1 MARGDRYVFDKTRM
15 EFRQVTRSV
24 WTVFG
29 KILKYFLVTASLAV
43 VYYVV
48 FSLIVNTDSERKL
61 KRDIQ
66 MYESMYAE
74 MLRKEELI
82 GDVLEGLKEKD
93 SEIYRQLF
101 NSDSPDLGVIF
112 PEGMLSVIDSVDDK
126 DIVEYVGRKL
136 DLLEVASDRVEDNLL
151 RVMAALDSGGVKSL
165 PPLTNPLGEFSYART
180 GASVGRKINPFYKVP
195 ASHGGL
201 DLISQRGEPVHASA
215 DGTVRS
221 VEHSTKGLGN
231 VVEIAHG
238 NGFVTRYAH
247 LENTR
252 VSKGQKVEKGQRIG
266 QVGMSGNS
274 FAPHLHYEILRDT
287 VRLDPLNFMFATVTP
302 EEYMGMLF
310 MSFNTGQSMD

>member
-1 MARGDRYVFDKTRM
+1 MARVDRYVFDKTRM

-112 PEGMLSVIDSVDDK
+112 PEGMLSVIADHSHTDFDK
-126 DIVEYVGRKL
+126 VWAD
-136 DLLEVASDRVEDNLL
+136 SDRDYWMTAQEAKDYGMVDE
-151 RVMAALDSGGVKSL
+151 V
-165 PPLTNPLGEFSYART
+165 LT
-180 GASVGRKINPFYKVP
+180 RK
-195 ASHGGL
+195 A
-201 DLISQRGEPVHASA
+201 
-215 DGTVRS
+215 
-221 VEHSTKGLGN
+221 
-231 VVEIAHG
+231 
-238 NGFVTRYAH
+238 
-247 LENTR
+247 
-252 VSKGQKVEKGQRIG
+252 
-266 QVGMSGNS
+266 
-274 FAPHLHYEILRDT
+274 
-287 VRLDPLNFMFATVTP
+287 
-302 EEYMGMLF
+302 
-310 MSFNTGQSMD
+310 